1 MKNLIQSIIKSHKAL
16 FSGVFALSL
25 VFFSAFGVADIAFAL
40 TPSLSVN
47 ANSGN
52 VVQVNITN
60 ADPNSSI
67 NLYYNFSSSSNVY
80 VANIGTTNSS
90 GFFSTTLNQNSYS
103 ILQNAY
109 VYVVVNGQS
118 SQAVLWPNNS
128 NSYGNVTLSQTSLS
142 LGNNQSASVN
152 IYGGNGGYYIS
163 SNNNSAVVSATVTG

>member
-1 MKNLIQSIIKSHKAL
+1 M

-80 VANIGTTNSS
+80 VANIGTQILQ
-90 GFFSTTLNQNSYS
+90 GFFQPL
-103 ILQNAY
+103 
-109 VYVVVNGQS
+109 
-118 SQAVLWPNNS
+118 
-128 NSYGNVTLSQTSLS
+128 
-142 LGNNQSASVN
+142 
-152 IYGGNGGYYIS
+152 
-163 SNNNSAVVSATVTG
+163 